1 MGSNHTLRPS
11 EGGTVTRGSP
21 ANRDALRALL
31 KPETTAWKY
40 NHGVPDNDGGL
51 AERVLARQFL
61 NLPARRGQ
69 GATRPV
75 RRLQEQRRALSDL
88 PGVYPDWPHRTE
100 TTHSSC
106 RRGRGVQ
113 ARHDIPNAT
122 VRFFDTRHFAPETH
136 APEVAAA
143 IRGFLP

>member
-40 NHGVPDNDGGL
+40 NHGIPDNDGGL

-88 PGVYPDWPHRTE
+88 PGVSRL
-100 TTHSSC
+100 
-106 RRGRGVQ
+106 
-113 ARHDIPNAT
+113 
-122 VRFFDTRHFAPETH
+122 
-136 APEVAAA
+136 AASD
-143 IRGFLP
+143 RNDPFFLPAGPRRSSATSRTRLCASSIPDISRRRRMPPRRPFAASFPE